1 MSLADQNIG
10 LLFLSQLQDWVI
22 SELPGLYNEIIFSI
36 PHFQNNL
43 SSYKKDLVHLKV
55 KESEVTQS
63 CTTLGDPM
71 NCSPP
76 RSSVHGIFQATALEQ
91 AAIYFS
97 RGSSWPR
104 KVSHIVGRHF
114 TVLATREA
122 LDMSTYTLFP
132 SQTWTSWMSD
142 YNLGVTWIIT
152 LFHALNNIRFV
163 GNMNDRSYKI
173 LIKPHQ
179 WKFRLGRFSIG
190 HII

>member
-76 RSSVHGIFQATALEQ
+76 RSSVHGIFQATALEH

-97 RGSSWPR
+97 RGSS
-104 KVSHIVGRHF
+104 
-114 TVLATREA
+114 
-122 LDMSTYTLFP
+122 
-132 SQTWTSWMSD
+132 
-142 YNLGVTWIIT
+142 
-152 LFHALNNIRFV
+152 
-163 GNMNDRSYKI
+163 
-173 LIKPHQ
+173 
-179 WKFRLGRFSIG
+179 
-190 HII
+190 